1 MTMRRQKN
9 ALERAYTEA
18 EALGI
23 AVWCEDEAGPYQTI
37 PYPGASWQPEGQPE
51 RQPHE
56 YFQEGTAK
64 LLTLLHPKTGQ
75 VRVKGVT
82 DTRNVTLHGW
92 LKTELEAILATLPP
106 AAPWLDV
113 EENRRFWESWREGIT
128 VKATLSS
135 SLPPLRLLL
144 VMDNLIGHKNPEWL
158 LWCFQRGILP
168 IYTPLGGSWL
178 NMAESIQRL
187 LKRRALDGFYP
198 QQVQT
203 IIDRLE
209 AVARNWNTH
218 PTPFVWGGK
227 RRERR
232 QRSRAKPLHSV
243 GGSGACTRRPLERL
257 NKWRHSS
264 QVTH

>member
-1 MTMRRQKN
+1 MRRQKN
-9 ALERAYTEA
+9 VLERAYTDA

-23 AVWCEDEAGPYQTI
+23 AVWCEDEAGPYQTV
-37 PYPGASWQPEGQPE
+37 PYPGPSWQPEQQPE

-82 DTRNVTLHGW
+82 NTCNDTLHGW
-92 LKTELEAILATLPP
+92 LKTELEAILATLPTP
-106 AAPWLDV
+106 APVLDA
-113 EENRRFWESWREGIT
+113 EENRLMWESWRAGVS
-128 VKATLSS
+128 VKATLSTH
-135 SLPPLRLLL
+135 LPALRMLL
-144 VMDNLIGHKNPEWL
+144 VMDNLVGHKNPAWL

-198 QQVQT
+198 QAVTT
-203 IIDRLE
+203 IMERLE
-209 AVARNWNTH
+209 AAASGWNAH

-227 RRERR
+227 RRQRR
-232 QRSRAKPLHSV
+232 LRARSKSLHPA
-243 GGSGACTRRPLERL
+243 GGSGACTHRPLECL
-257 NKWRHSS
+257 TKWRHAH